1 MGPRASLSHDPEVR
15 PMQRLA
21 ALPVLLLATPA
32 FAHPGHV
39 AEAAGHSHFLAL
51 GAFAAALGIVA
62 YAIARSVI
70 RRRKAVLSD

>member
-1 MGPRASLSHDPEVR
+1 
-15 PMQRLA
+15 MQRLA
-21 ALPVLLLATPA
+21 ALPVLLVAAPA

-51 GAFAAALGIVA
+51 GAFAAALGIAA
-62 YAIARSVI
+62 YAVARSVF

>member
-1 MGPRASLSHDPEVR
+1 
-15 PMQRLA
+15 MQRLA
-21 ALPVLLLATPA
+21 ALPVLLLAAPA

-62 YAIARSVI
+62 YAVARSI
-70 RRRKAVLSD
+70 RRRKAALSD

>member
-1 MGPRASLSHDPEVR
+1 
-15 PMQRLA
+15 MQRLA
-21 ALPVLLLATPA
+21 ALPVLVLAAPA

-62 YAIARSVI
+62 YAIARSI
-70 RRRKAVLSD
+70 RRRKAALSD

>member
-1 MGPRASLSHDPEVR
+1 
-15 PMQRLA
+15 MQRLA
-21 ALPVLLLATPA
+21 ALPLVLLAAPA

-62 YAIARSVI
+62 YAIARSI
-70 RRRKAVLSD
+70 RRRKAALSD

>member
-1 MGPRASLSHDPEVR
+1 MGPRASLSHNPEVR

-21 ALPVLLLATPA
+21 ALPVLFVAAPA

-62 YAIARSVI
+62 YAIARSI
-70 RRRKAVLSD
+70 RRRKAALSD